1 MPRSADHYAIARID
15 LASAGTHGW
24 QVRLQRR
31 GVKYGKFFSDR
42 SNGGQRAALAAAMRW
57 RDALLGQLGGD
68 DAARVCRRS
77 ARNRSGVVGV
87 SKVTVTGPNGVEY
100 LFWQATWSPAP
111 GKRRTVKFS
120 VRRYGERQAF
130 EMAVRA
136 REQGAG
142 P

>member
-1 MPRSADHYAIARID
+1 MPRVPDNYAIARID

-31 GVKYGKFFSDR
+31 GVKYAKFFGDR
-42 SNGGQRAALAAAMRW
+42 TNGGQREALQAAMAWRDELLAALEK
-57 RDALLGQLGGD
+57 DEV
-68 DAARVCRRS
+68 ARVCRRS
-77 ARNRSGVVGV
+77 PRNRSGVVGV

-100 LFWQATWSPAP
+100 LFWQATWSPSP

-120 VRRYGERQAF
+120 VRRYGEREAF

-142 P
+142 L